1 MQCIQK
7 PWPTFRLTFNKV
19 DKVDIIYSLS
29 AVELFSHTL
38 SVSSHS
44 QLASLCF
51 HLLQKSFHVQILC
64 LCRFLLC
71 FYFLSPSF
79 WLSYLTVSPRSLFL
93 YMLIYWHCGAVKC
106 SKRGQPQLHVAACF
120 LFPRAQ
126 VQSVRHTTMTVMAKD
141 MISMAI

>member
-29 AVELFSHTL
+29 AFVLCPHTL
-38 SVSSHS
+38 CPLTHN
-44 QLASLCF
+44 
-51 HLLQKSFHVQILC
+51 LLLYVFICCKSPFMCRFYVI
-64 LCRFLLC
+64 RFLLC
-71 FYFLSPSF
+71 FYFLS
-79 WLSYLTVSPRSLFL
+79 LFL
-93 YMLIYWHCGAVKC
+93 AFLPDCISSYMLIYWHCGAVKC